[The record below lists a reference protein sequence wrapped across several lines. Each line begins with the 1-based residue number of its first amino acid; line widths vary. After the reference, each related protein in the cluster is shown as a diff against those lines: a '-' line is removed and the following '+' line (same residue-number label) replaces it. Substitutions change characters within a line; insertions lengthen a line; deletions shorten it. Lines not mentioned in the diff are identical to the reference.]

1 MYNDISIEG
10 ARAELECVR
19 RMNAE
24 HLRRIGEKTR
34 ELTRENGWCSIPA
47 RAMQEVGVPIE
58 EKKVTRNFRLTVTYD
73 VTASLTEE
81 AVERRPNPNPSAF
94 WISSSLPNEN
104 LVRGVV
110 FDSDWDPDSV
120 SVSVIE
126 QSVTDIR
133 EVD

>member
-19 RMNAE
+19 RVNAE
-24 HLRRIGEKTR
+24 HLRRIAEKTR
-34 ELTRENGWCSIPA
+34 ELTRENGWCHIPA
-47 RAMQEVGVPIE
+47 HAMQEVGVPIE
-58 EKKVTRNFRLTVTYD
+58 EKKVTRNFQLTVTYD

-81 AVERRPNPNPSAF
+81 AGKRRPEPSAF
-94 WISSSLPNEN
+94 WISSSLPYEN

-120 SVSVIE
+120 TISVIE
-126 QSVTDIR
+126 HAVTDVR